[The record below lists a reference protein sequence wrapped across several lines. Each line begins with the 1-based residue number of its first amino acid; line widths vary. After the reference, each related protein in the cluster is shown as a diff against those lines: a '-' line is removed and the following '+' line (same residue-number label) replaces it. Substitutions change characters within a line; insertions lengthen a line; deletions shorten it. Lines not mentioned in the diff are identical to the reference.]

1 MSCILRFLI
10 IFKLLTTHEL
20 TLKYFIVL
28 ISEIKNIVVKN
39 IVSSIDIFFINLNNK
54 YLFLTIKLFNIYLN
68 NFYLFQFI
76 QFNLRI
82 NHIYFIVV
90 KTIRAFLKE
99 INH

>member
-39 IVSSIDIFFINLNNK
+39 IVSSIDIFFINLNICIL
-54 YLFLTIKLFNIYLN
+54 YWLIYKK
-68 NFYLFQFI
+68 
-76 QFNLRI
+76 RI
-82 NHIYFIVV
+82 GIF
-90 KTIRAFLKE
+90 
-99 INH
+99 